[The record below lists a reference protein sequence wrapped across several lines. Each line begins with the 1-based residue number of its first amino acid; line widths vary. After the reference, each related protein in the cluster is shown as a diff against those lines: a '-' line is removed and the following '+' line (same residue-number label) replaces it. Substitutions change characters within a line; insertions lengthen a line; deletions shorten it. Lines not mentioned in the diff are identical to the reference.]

1 MLVLETDHPA
11 SIRRQVSISEAIY
24 DGQAAVEGMEGI
36 CIQDAGD
43 AQQVIADG
51 KIPVLADPQGRTISS
66 LRPLAVVDAILAKK
80 IWGHLKT
87 WLP

>member
-24 DGQAAVEGMEGI
+24 DGQAAVEGI

-51 KIPVLADPQGRTISS
+51 KVPVLADPQGRTISS